1 MKKNKDQKKRYF
13 SRLYD
18 LFSEYKS
25 IFVVNI
31 DNVGSQQMHKVRQ
44 ELRGS
49 GVIFCGKNTMIR
61 RAMHDFLYDLP
72 YLETLLPVVHGNIAF
87 VFTNDDLKSSRSK
100 IMKNVV
106 SAPAKA
112 GIIAPSDVIV
122 PAGNTGM
129 EPGKT
134 SFFQALG
141 IPTKIARGT
150 IEIISDVHLIHAQT
164 KVGASEATFLNMLN
178 ILPFTY
184 GITILHVYDQGVL
197 FSPSIL
203 DITEEAFIGYLKSA
217 IQNVASISLALN
229 YPTIVSVLHSLV
241 NSYKNLQAVSITS
254 DYIFEGTQKIK
265 NILENPDAYVVVSAP
280 VIESEAPSK
289 EEKIEEEDE
298 DEDMGLSLFD

>member
-1 MKKNKDQKKRYF
+1 MKRNKEQKKRYF
-13 SRLYD
+13 CRLHD

-31 DNVGSQQMHKVRQ
+31 NNVGSQQMHMVRK

-61 RAMHDFLYDLP
+61 RAMRDFLTDLP
-72 YLETLLPVVHGNIAF
+72 YLETLLPVVYGNIAF
-87 VFTNDDLKSSRSK
+87 VFTNDDLKLSRTK

-112 GIIAPSDVIV
+112 GIIAPCDVIV

-150 IEIISDVHLIHAQT
+150 IEIISDVHLIHAQA

-178 ILPFTY
+178 IMPFTY
-184 GITILHVYDQGVL
+184 GITILHVYDQGIL

-229 YPTIVSVLHSLV
+229 YMTIVSALHSLV
-241 NSYKNLQAVSITS
+241 NSYKNLQALSIAS
-254 DYIFEGTQKIK
+254 DYIFEGTEKIK
-265 NILENPDAYVVVSAP
+265 NILENPDAYVVASAP
-280 VIESEAPSK
+280 VVECEAPP
-289 EEKIEEEDE
+289 EEESVEEE